1 MDKIKNIIQKVK
13 GGWEK
18 IDKKRRKAL
27 VFVVVALALIAG
39 AYGFYTNQVTY
50 APLFTNLDLQD
61 AANITADL
69 DTRADIKYKLENGG
83 KDIYIDQKYVDKYRL
98 ELATKGLMPQS
109 TTGFELFDNASLM
122 TTDQDR
128 AIMYQRATQGEL
140 ERSIASL
147 SEIKSAR
154 VHLVMSNDSVFNSE
168 KTQASASVL
177 VEVKPGYKLS
187 KDQVNGIV
195 ALVSGAVENLPE
207 ANVKVIDSLG
217 NILNLGSASGNDT
230 SGVASYDNQSQIKSN
245 FESELQSNIMS
256 LLGPAFGTDKIKVA
270 VYSDLDFNATEQTV
284 ISYKD
289 PVIVSEQK
297 SATGAG
303 VNSSTVSSNSNDTN
317 TQNVLNSSGSNSLA
331 TYNGTANYDVTQ
343 STTKTVTA
351 PGQVKK
357 ITTSIVF
364 DGNLTD
370 AQKLSIKNIVATAT
384 GYDASRGDMINI
396 EGVVFDSSYKS
407 DLNQTQTNAAS
418 TFFNKYKI
426 FIFAGAG
433 LLVLIILTAVLMT
446 LSGKKKRAE
455 EMQLTS
461 GVPVTVGENVDILD
475 EIYRK
480 KIKAKENIKEKQV
493 KEYVQEHPDVAAD
506 LIKAWLK
513 D

>member
-1 MDKIKNIIQKVK
+1 
-13 GGWEK
+13 
-18 IDKKRRKAL
+18 
-27 VFVVVALALIAG
+27 
-39 AYGFYTNQVTY
+39 
-50 APLFTNLDLQD
+50 
-61 AANITADL
+61 
-69 DTRADIKYKLENGG
+69 
-83 KDIYIDQKYVDKYRL
+83 
-98 ELATKGLMPQS
+98 MPQS

-207 ANVKVIDSLG
+207 ANVKVIDSSG

-245 FESELQSNIMS
+245 FESQLQSNIMS

-303 VNSSTVSSNSNDTN
+303 VNSSSVSSSSNDTN

-331 TYNGTANYDVTQ
+331 TYNGTVNYDVTQ

-357 ITTSIVF
+357 ITTSILY

-370 AQKLSIKNIVATAT
+370 AQKQSITNIVATAT
-384 GYDASRGDMINI
+384 GYDASRGDLINV
-396 EGVVFDSSYKS
+396 EGVFFDSSYQGNT
-407 DLNQTQTNAAS
+407 DQTQAS
-418 TFFNKYKI
+418 TFFDKYKI
-426 FIFAGAG
+426 FIFAGAA
-433 LLVLIILTAVLMT
+433 LLVLIIMTAVLMT
-446 LSGKKKRAE
+446 LSRKKKRAE

-461 GVPVTVGENVDILD
+461 GIPVTVGENVDILD

-480 KIKAKENIKEKQV
+480 KIKATENIKEKHVKV